1 MNSRQKEATLDD
13 LLTMA
18 FSLVLAVFL
27 IKAFGHHL
35 IFYPIVVVMS
45 MTFLV
50 WINDGH
56 ENKEDED
63 AE

>member
-1 MNSRQKEATLDD
+1 MNHRQKEATLDV

-45 MTFLV
+45 MVFLV
-50 WINDGH
+50 WLNDEH

>member
-1 MNSRQKEATLDD
+1 MNSRQKEATLDV